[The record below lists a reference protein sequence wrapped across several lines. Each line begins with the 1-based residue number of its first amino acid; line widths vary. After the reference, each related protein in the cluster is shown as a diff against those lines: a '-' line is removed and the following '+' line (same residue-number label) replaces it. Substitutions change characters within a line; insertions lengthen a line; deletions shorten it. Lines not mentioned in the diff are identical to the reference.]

1 MTCECIKTLD
11 VLIKTLL
18 LLLLLFSSG
27 LTGISVGCTYA
38 AIRTQNLL
46 AYSFSTGVS
55 FFTISGM
62 FFGEFPLSAS
72 CCLFTFK
79 AKSGHSSL
87 SKGLVMF

>member
-1 MTCECIKTLD
+1 MTCECIETLNVVIKTL
-11 VLIKTLL
+11 LL

-62 FFGEFPLSAS
+62 FFGEFPL
-72 CCLFTFK
+72 CLMLFVHFQTEK
-79 AKSGHSSL
+79 
-87 SKGLVMF
+87 